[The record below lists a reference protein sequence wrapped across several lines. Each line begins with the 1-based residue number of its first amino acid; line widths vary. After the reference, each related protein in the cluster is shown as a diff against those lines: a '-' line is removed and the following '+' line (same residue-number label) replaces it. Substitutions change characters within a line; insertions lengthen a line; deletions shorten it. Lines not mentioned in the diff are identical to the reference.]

1 MKSSKLNNALVLAL
15 FGHDA
20 MSDLSPES
28 APKRTFAN
36 AFEPRKKVGRGEVIP
51 ARLEESAP

>member
-1 MKSSKLNNALVLAL
+1 
-15 FGHDA
+15 

-36 AFEPRKKVGRGEVIP
+36 AFDISKKVGRGEVNF
-51 ARLEESAP
+51 RAP